1 MTLVF
6 LITTLCCLPVDT
18 KLFLSWDLGI
28 VSDSLACF
36 RNFPE
41 KKELS
46 RAAKCF
52 PWVLPLPLLWTHL
65 SIYKDAHWVGWE
77 QGDCESAFRKY
88 KCRLTIKRLSQNQA
102 FMRSQERR
110 MSLLC
115 VVWKIQFI
123 MYITEANT
131 ATCSYSLK
139 WKLIGQVYLCLVQ
152 LVSFQIY
159 LLSVIV
165 RRLGLICKLIVLY
178 LKTKKVSFAW
188 DGTHLRFI
196 AVFQVHN

>member
-6 LITTLCCLPVDT
+6 LIITLCCLLVDT

-52 PWVLPLPLLWTHL
+52 SWVLPLPLLWTHL
-65 SIYKDAHWVGWE
+65 SIYKDVHWVGWE
-77 QGDCESAFRKY
+77 QGDCESALRKQ
-88 KCRLTIKRLSQNQA
+88 KCRLPINRLSQNQA

-110 MSLLC
+110 MSLLH
-115 VVWKIQFI
+115 VVQKIQFI
-123 MYITEANT
+123 MYIIEATT
-131 ATCSYSLK
+131 AAVLSNENSLVEYICVCFN
-139 WKLIGQVYLCLVQ
+139 WCLFRSIWCQ
-152 LVSFQIY
+152 L
-159 LLSVIV
+159 
-165 RRLGLICKLIVLY
+165 
-178 LKTKKVSFAW
+178 
-188 DGTHLRFI
+188 
-196 AVFQVHN
+196 